1 MLTIRTD
8 LAAEAHSLNAARGV
22 DDGII
27 VTETEIN
34 GIAVTRA
41 EIQSGEGERRSGR
54 RAGLYLTADVGRV
67 WTQGGA
73 ERRQAALSVG
83 DLLKELLPDAASA
96 PVLVAG
102 LGNDDIT
109 PDAIGP
115 QTVDRLV
122 VTHHLKTLN
131 PSLYSALGVGD
142 MAAVCVGVL
151 GKTGVES
158 ASLIKCAVDALKPC
172 CVIAVDA
179 LAAGSVS
186 RLGTTVQLTDTGIAP
201 GSGVQNGR
209 QELSAATLGCP
220 VIGVGVP
227 TVVDARTIVS
237 ELGDGIGGEFDNFFV
252 TPKETDVMVRVVS
265 ALLAQAINGAVHPNA
280 DDIEEYAPL

>member
-1 MLTIRTD
+1 MLNIRTD
-8 LAAEAHSLNAARGV
+8 LAAEAHSINAARGV

-27 VTETEIN
+27 LTDTRCEGISVTQ
-34 GIAVTRA
+34 A
-41 EIQSGEGERRSGR
+41 EIKSGEGEQRSGR
-54 RAGLYLTADVGRV
+54 RAGVYLTADIGRV
-67 WTQGGA
+67 WTQSGE
-73 ERRQAALSVG
+73 ERKSATRAVSK
-83 DLLKELLPDAASA
+83 LLKRLLPDTASA
-96 PVLVAG
+96 TVLVAG
-102 LGNDDIT
+102 LGNADIT

-115 QTVDRLV
+115 QTVNRLV

-131 PSLYSALGVGD
+131 PPLYSALGVGD

-158 ASLIKCAVDALKPC
+158 ATLIKCAVSALNPC

-227 TVVDARTIVS
+227 TVVDARTIVA
-237 ELGDGIGGEFDNFFV
+237 ELGDSAGENLDSFFV
-252 TPKETDVMVRVVS
+252 TPKETDLMVRVVS
-265 ALLAQAINGAVHPNA
+265 TLLAQAINSAVHPNTE
-280 DDIEEYAPL
+280 DIEEYAPL